1 MKFGICLPIRTD
13 HSIEFNIELAK
24 KAEKLGFDSVWASD
38 HIVIPK
44 KIKGTFSSVFYDP
57 FVLLSAISS
66 VTETIIIGT
75 SVIVVPYRNPVV
87 VAKMLS
93 TLDNLSKGR
102 VVFGVASGWLQEEFD
117 VLDADFKNRGKV
129 TDEYLGA
136 ILNLWS
142 EEDPSFNGECVNFS
156 EIDFYPKPYNSRIP
170 DIWVGGSSTYAIRR
184 SLKYGSGWQPTWVS
198 PEKMKTSLE
207 SFINTADELERSLD
221 GFTFSVRNRI
231 KIGNQKEL
239 DETGNAPSYMFPN
252 NLDEIKKDIEAY
264 ISLGVDHIL
273 FDPAT
278 VEEEE
283 TFELINTISSK
294 VLDDFK

>member
-170 DIWVGGSSTYAIRR
+170 DIWVGG
-184 SLKYGSGWQPTWVS
+184 
-198 PEKMKTSLE
+198 
-207 SFINTADELERSLD
+207 NELERSID